1 MSESTNGIEQLCQK
15 FKGYIMKNRNLFTIV
30 LCSLVL
36 TFICSFATLG
46 AASAKFYAVGTS
58 EPVVKYLEKTGSAVP
73 RELRRVAVEV
83 HFDLVP
89 TMMRFSMPCYP
100 CLVTENNIHYSNGWT
115 ETYDPKASSSCEVL
129 WDKEAR
135 YARMWIES
143 QNPARIV
150 VRVRAALADPDGKIA
165 HTDIPSGSPY
175 GKGDWTDEWY
185 YIYPDGT
192 HTRHVR
198 IYTGLAG
205 QSLTV
210 TDETFQGINPTR
222 EIPPS
227 VVHEFQEEFIFGLSG
242 HMPEDDID
250 LAPLTLIMMD
260 GRSKTI
266 AYKPYPK
273 DFGVFLKA
281 NIKVVNLKSQYR
293 PFTICIP
300 HGIENEPYPPE
311 GDLPH
316 VFQTWPRRPGENGY
330 STSLGHIL
338 NWWHYRRTENILEQV
353 YLSGMTKAKDPREE
367 LLPLAHSWLRP
378 PQLQASGIE
387 PKYKV
392 QTYDPAQRAYVL
404 SCGEDGPR
412 TFELTLAEAAEGDDH
427 VFVHNPAFVIKKW
440 GRGDAEVTYNGKKL
454 VAGQGCRIGHEESGG
469 ISNLV
474 VWLNRRSK
482 ESARVTIAPITK

>member
-1 MSESTNGIEQLCQK
+1 
-15 FKGYIMKNRNLFTIV
+15 MKYRSRFTIV
-30 LCSLVL
+30 FCSLAL
-36 TFICSFATLG
+36 IFICSS
-46 AASAKFYAVGTS
+46 ASLSVASEKFYAVGTS
-58 EPVVKYLEKTGSAVP
+58 EPIVKYLEEPSSPVP
-73 RELRRVAVEV
+73 RQLRKVAVEV

-100 CLVTENNIHYSNGWT
+100 CMVTENDIHYSNGWT

-129 WDKEAR
+129 WDRQSR

-150 VRVRAALADPDGKIA
+150 VRVRAALCDPDGRIA
-165 HTDIPSGSPY
+165 HSDIPSGSPY

-210 TDETFQGINPTR
+210 TDETFRGIQPIR
-222 EIPPS
+222 EIPPN

-260 GRSKTI
+260 GRSRTI
-266 AYKPYPK
+266 PYKPYPK
-273 DFGVFLKA
+273 DFGEFIKA
-281 NIKVVNLKSQYR
+281 NIKVVNLKSRYH

-311 GDLPH
+311 GELPH
-316 VFQTWPRRPGENGY
+316 VFQTWPREPKEKGY

-353 YLSGMTKAKDPREE
+353 YLSGMTKAKEPADA
-367 LLPLAHSWLRP
+367 LLPLAKSWLRP
-378 PQLQASGIE
+378 PQLQASGIK

-404 SCGEDGPR
+404 SCGDGGAR
-412 TFELTLAEAAEGDDH
+412 KFELTLAEAAQEDKQ
-427 VFVHNPAFVIKKW
+427 VFVENPAFVIKKW
-440 GRGDAEVTYNGKKL
+440 GLGDAEVTYNGKKL

-469 ISNLV
+469 TSNLV

-482 ESARVTIAPITK
+482 ESTRITISPIKK